1 MPVPVLRWA
10 NSAAEKGTNQPLDWI
25 RLTRPQRDFVAWDTR
40 LGLWIDGNRL
50 GKSWALAYD
59 GVQTARNSHPFLRL
73 PPGPKRCLIAS
84 YSWDQ
89 MEPLQEKIWK
99 MLPKDEID
107 PRNGFDEGRGITGKP
122 PRIRFVS
129 GPGRGSVITFAT
141 FKAGSQR
148 IAGGAYHWI
157 GSDEPPTEGMYGELK
172 PRTLTTRG
180 RYKMTFTPT
189 PESPPLGW
197 CRELVEK
204 GVISKK
210 NVGLEEAHTW
220 PIWPARA
227 PRPLLTQD
235 QIDEEASTWLSHEL
249 EMRLR
254 GAWEPI
260 SLDRWVL
267 NFTEENV
274 ASFSLRDLPA
284 GAFVAVGVDHG
295 LQPGKQAAVL
305 VVIWDR
311 DGPRPRVWFVDETY
325 SEGFTSPEQDARNIL
340 EMLRRN
346 GLSYGDVDDWI
357 GDYPTG
363 EHKRL
368 VQKTNAE
375 LRRELALALGVK
387 TEDTSWIHTP
397 KKWDGSVRHGLRK
410 MNGLFGARD
419 QDGKPLALVNARM
432 KRLRKFLENFKG
444 DSRHPEK
451 DVGDAARYP
460 VERNVKANTFGGGT
474 GIYLG

>member
-1 MPVPVLRWA
+1 MGIPALRWA
-10 NSAAEKGTNQPLDWI
+10 TSGAQKATNRPLDWI
-25 RLTRPQRDFVAWDTR
+25 RLTGPQRDFVSTSER
-40 LGLWIDGNRL
+40 LALWIDGNRL
-50 GKSWALAYD
+50 GKSWGLAFD
-59 GVQTARNSHPFLRL
+59 GVQTARNSHPFLTL
-73 PPGPKRCLIAS
+73 PPGPKRCLFAS

-89 MEPLQEKIWK
+89 MEPLQEKIWQ
-99 MLPKDEID
+99 MCPKDEID

-122 PRIRFVS
+122 PRIRFVR
-129 GPGRGSVITFAT
+129 GPGKGSVITFAT

-148 IAGGAYHWI
+148 VAGGAYHWV

-172 PRTLTTRG
+172 PRILTTRG
-180 RYKMTFTPT
+180 RYKMTLTPT
-189 PESPPLGW
+189 PEAPPLNW
-197 CRELVEK
+197 LRELVEK
-204 GVISKK
+204 GVVERL
-210 NVGLEEAHTW
+210 NYGLEERHVW
-220 PIWPARA
+220 PVWPSKS
-227 PRPLLTQD
+227 PRPLLSQKE
-235 QIDEEASTWLSHEL
+235 IDDEVSTWLAHEL

-260 SLDRWVL
+260 STDRWVR

-274 ASFSLRDLPA
+274 RSFSVRDLPE

-311 DGPRPRVWFVDETY
+311 GGPRPRVWWRDEVW

-346 GLSYGDVDDWI
+346 GLQYGDVDDWI

-363 EHKRL
+363 EHRRL
-368 VQKTNAE
+368 VQKTNKE
-375 LRRELALALGVK
+375 LRRELALVLGVK
-387 TEDTSWIHTP
+387 VEDTKWIVTP
-397 KKWDGSVRHGLRK
+397 KKWDGSVRSGLRQ

-419 QDGKPLALVNARM
+419 PDGKPIALVHERM
-432 KRLRKFLENFKG
+432 TRFRKFLDTFKG
-444 DSRHPEK
+444 DRRDPEK
-451 DVGDAARYP
+451 DVGDAGRYP
-460 VERNVKANTFGGGT
+460 VERNVKAQTFGGPS